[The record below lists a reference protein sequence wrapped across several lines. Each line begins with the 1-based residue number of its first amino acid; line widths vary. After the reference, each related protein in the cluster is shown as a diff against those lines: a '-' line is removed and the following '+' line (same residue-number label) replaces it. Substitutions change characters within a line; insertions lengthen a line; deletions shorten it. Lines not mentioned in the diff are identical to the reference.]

1 METIKVIKLFTALLF
16 LPVFFQTVKAQ
27 ECSHPKNSACL
38 CKLIKKANEIVNI
51 QCKLI
56 AILPVIHGEP
66 QSQPPIQALNLQ
78 QATLQNE
85 LSHEFNQLRSNP
97 QQPPADQVVGLRLF
111 LLLQIQLQIVI
122 INNWYKQN

>member
-1 METIKVIKLFTALLF
+1 MIKLFTALLF

-27 ECSHPKNSACL
+27 ECSHPENSACL
-38 CKLIKKANEIVNI
+38 CKLIKKANDIVNI

-56 AILPVIHGEP
+56 AILPAINGEP

-85 LSHEFNQLRSNP
+85 LSHEFNQLTSNP